1 MATVHWQMVAVFLAI
16 LIPATIL
23 GFTAARWRSS
33 NLNRLQEWGLAGRR
47 FGPIISWFVLSGD
60 LYTAY
65 AFVAVPGL
73 VFGAGALAFYSIPY
87 ATLAYPLAF
96 VVLSRLWTVARHR
109 GYITVADFVH
119 ERFDSRTL
127 ALTVAVTGIL
137 AMMPYTAVQLI
148 GMQVVLS
155 QMGIPVE
162 AALFI
167 SFAVLALY
175 TYFSGLRAPAML
187 AIVKDIMILLV
198 IVVTFIYVPA
208 RLGGFDSIFA
218 AVHQKALQ
226 NPKTFHEM
234 LSPAQYSSYAT
245 LVLGSTL
252 AIFLYPHNLTGVLS
266 TNSGK
271 GMKRIIPF
279 LPIYSVV
286 LGLIAFCGYFAIAA
300 HIQPKSA
307 DEALPALFAN
317 MFPEW
322 FAGFAFAALAIGA
335 LVPAAIM
342 SIGAANLFTRNI
354 YREYLRPSC
363 KEGEESN
370 VAKITS
376 LLLKVGAFA
385 FVAFLPKT
393 FAINLQLLGGLWIL
407 QTLPAVFLGLYTTWF
422 HRNALVVGW
431 LVGMVIG
438 TWISVS
444 QGFAS
449 IYPLALG
456 GFAFPLYIGLI
467 ALILNLLTSGIL
479 TLIFDAV
486 GISRGQEVTTPQ
498 DFEEQPT
505 FSVRTVVQRS
515 APAYA
520 NSSQNGVQPVQ
531 NGLAQINYENRPQMA
546 QNGLAPSGLAQRY
559 TQRSSADDF
568 YLQQK

>member
-16 LIPATIL
+16 LVPATIL
-23 GFTAARWRSS
+23 GFTAGRWRSS

-47 FGPIISWFVLSGD
+47 FGPLISWFVLSGD

-73 VFGAGALAFYSIPY
+73 IFGTGAPGFYSIPY
-87 ATLAYPLAF
+87 AALAYPLAF
-96 VVLSRLWTVARHR
+96 LVLPRLWTIARHR

-127 ALTVAVTGIL
+127 ALAIAVTGIL

-148 GMQVVLS
+148 GMQVALS

-175 TYFSGLRAPAML
+175 TYFNGLRAPAML
-187 AIVKDIMILLV
+187 AIVKDVMILLV
-198 IVVTFIYVPA
+198 VVVTFTYIPA
-208 RLGGFDSIFA
+208 QLGGFDRIFA
-218 AVHQKALQ
+218 AVHEKAMQ
-226 NPKTFHEM
+226 HPQVFHET
-234 LSPAQYSSYAT
+234 LSPSQYSSYAT
-245 LVLGSTL
+245 LALGSTL
-252 AIFLYPHNLTGVLS
+252 ALFLYPHNLTGVLS

-271 GMKRIIPF
+271 GIKRIIPL

-286 LGLIAFCGYFAIAA
+286 LSLIALCGYMAIAA
-300 HIQPKSA
+300 HIQPQSA
-307 DEALPALFAN
+307 DQALPALFAK

-354 YREYLRPSC
+354 YRAYFRPSC
-363 KEGEESN
+363 KEREESN

-376 LLLKVGAFA
+376 LLIKVGAFA
-385 FVAFLPKT
+385 FVALLPKT
-393 FAINLQLLGGLWIL
+393 FSINLQLLGGLWIL

-422 HRNALVVGW
+422 HRHALLIGW
-431 LVGMVIG
+431 LVGMVVG

-449 IYPLALG
+449 VYPLALG
-456 GFAFPLYIGLI
+456 SFAFPVYIGLI
-467 ALILNLLTSGIL
+467 ALVVNLFTSGAL
-479 TLIFDAV
+479 TLIFDSI
-486 GISRGQEVTTPQ
+486 GIARGQEVTTPQ

-505 FSVRTVVQRS
+505 FSLRTALQNTRSVPEDVPQVLQGSPLQAAQTSIHLREKSVR
-515 APAYA
+515 
-520 NSSQNGVQPVQ
+520 
-531 NGLAQINYENRPQMA
+531 
-546 QNGLAPSGLAQRY
+546 
-559 TQRSSADDF
+559 
-568 YLQQK
+568 